1 MQERLRYHS
10 VLLSRVDLGERCSV
24 RQRYHGG
31 RKRTKASRRCVALLA
46 IGAGIW
52 WALRPFRVAVEGE
65 SMAPGL
71 RPGDWLVAVRPR
83 RILRGDVVVLE
94 DPRTPGFELVKRVA
108 GVPGDRVGDGSA
120 SAGAVLGPGDY
131 WVLGD
136 SPSRSTDS
144 RAFGPVP
151 RSAIRGV
158 VRLRYW
164 PPGR

>member
-83 RILRGDVVVLE
+83 RVLRGDVVVLE